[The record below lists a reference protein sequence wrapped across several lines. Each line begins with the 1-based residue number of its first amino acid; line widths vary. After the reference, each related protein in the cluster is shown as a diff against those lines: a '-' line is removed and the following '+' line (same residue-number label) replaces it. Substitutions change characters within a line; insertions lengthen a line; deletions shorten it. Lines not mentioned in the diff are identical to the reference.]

1 MNELEDRN
9 YPFRIRYVPDD
20 KVGYLEQYSPEN
32 KSIKGHYYRCS
43 HSLYFRIKNLIFDYN
58 LISNSNRYFKD
69 GKHTV
74 NTEESCRGEVEFGL
88 INYLGIKPSLSYLGA
103 DKEIQ
108 DIAIKIKESANDNV
122 GFNSFVGP
130 DSTGGF
136 LNLDLLL
143 TKSFFQN
150 MKELVLSKKLQDIIL
165 EVDAAH
171 YPGIYENYHRDIRI
185 LASKHMVD
193 NKDDMHKI
201 TDSHD
206 SGGYEERWSK
216 DFTLHLSYPNKTL
229 FVADEESE

>member
-9 YPFRIRYVPDD
+9 FPFRIRYVPDD
-20 KVGYLEQYSPEN
+20 KIGYLEQYSPEN
-32 KSIKGHYYRCS
+32 KSIKEHYYRCP
-43 HSLYFRIKNLIFDYN
+43 HSLYFRIKNLIFHYDF
-58 LISNSNRYFKD
+58 ISNSNRYFKD

-74 NTEESCRGEVEFGL
+74 NAEDSCSGEVEFGL
-88 INYLGIKPSLSYLGA
+88 INHLGVKPALSYLGT

-108 DIAIKIKESANDNV
+108 DITITINESENDNV
-122 GFNSFVGP
+122 GFNSFAGL

-150 MKELVLSKKLQDIIL
+150 MKELVLSEKLQDIIL
-165 EVDAAH
+165 EVRAAH
-171 YPGIYENYHRDIRI
+171 YPGIYENYRRDIRI
-185 LASKHMVD
+185 LANKDMVD
-193 NKDDMHKI
+193 NKADMHKI
-201 TDSHD
+201 TDSHN